1 MGGNPA
7 KVLTTDLTEPP
18 TAPADQSGD
27 TQTILAGL
35 LADVMHIGEVPVHSH
50 FFGDLGADS
59 LVMAHFCARV
69 RKRGDLPSASMKDI
83 YSHPTIASLATALTQ
98 AALTQAGQVPAP
110 GQAAAAP
117 AAPAEK
123 ASRAKTAQYV
133 TCGALQLLSF
143 AASAYVAALVMGW
156 GA

>member
-98 AALTQAGQVPAP
+98 AALTQAALTQAVPAQAGQGPAP
-110 GQAAAAP
+110 G
-117 AAPAEK
+117 
-123 ASRAKTAQYV
+123 RTTA
-133 TCGALQLLSF
+133 
-143 AASAYVAALVMGW
+143 
-156 GA
+156 